1 VVPRNPYTAKGLLL
15 ASIRDNNPVIF
26 LEPKML
32 YRTSSCE
39 VPIGDFTVPLSQVGG
54 GGRSAQC
61 AVRSARGGRSQT
73 DRHIHRET
81 ETEAEAGGGRER
93 ERERRHP

>member
-1 VVPRNPYTAKGLLL
+1 MPRNPYTAKGLLL

-39 VPIGDFTVPLSQVGG
+39 VPIGDFTVPLSQVGA

-61 AVRSARGGRSQT
+61 AVLV
-73 DRHIHRET
+73 
-81 ETEAEAGGGRER
+81 GGGARQIDIYTGRPRQRQRQGEGER